1 MIVDDE
7 CLFHRQLIPNNRR
20 WAVSVST
27 DKNEFLKLAVK
38 LDIQLGSNCCTG
50 NASHSSGLRFESNSY
65 GTSFSELSVGS
76 EQLLRKSN
84 FASQE
89 APVRA
94 RPYHPPTTAHPI
106 PDFFNPPLGKPDVPC
121 HAFGSS
127 NVNSCNLNIFFCF
140 I

>member
-27 DKNEFLKLAVK
+27 EFLKLAMK

-76 EQLLRKSN
+76 EQLFRKSN
-84 FASQE
+84 FALQE
-89 APVRA
+89 APVRLIH
-94 RPYHPPTTAHPI
+94 RPQPTPPPTFLPSAR
-106 PDFFNPPLGKPDVPC
+106 
-121 HAFGSS
+121 
-127 NVNSCNLNIFFCF
+127 
-140 I
+140 